1 MTLPYEQFLDTKR
14 PAICAGGVE
23 IAPTDLSPRLFPYQ
37 RDVVTW
43 ALRLGK
49 AALFEE
55 RGLGKTIQQC
65 EWARVVQQRTGG
77 RVLIACP
84 LAVAHQTIAE
94 ARELLGMGITYVRTQ
109 AEVNAAPTP
118 IVITNYDRLLDKHFD
133 PSAFAGVVLDE
144 SSILKHYTSATR
156 NYLTRAFAG
165 TPYRLA
171 CTATPSPNDI
181 VELGNH
187 SEFLGVMSAGDML
200 TKFFIR
206 DSNRAS
212 TFRLRGHAVKDFWA
226 WVTDWAVCL
235 SRPSDLNP
243 TYSDEGYDLPPLHL
257 VPHRVS
263 VDHTRAWQPDKNG
276 QMPMFLDG
284 AASAT
289 AMWAEKRATIAD
301 RAAEVA
307 AIVARVPAN
316 EPIIIWHLTDA
327 ERDALKVAV
336 PEAVIV
342 TGSQAPEVKERLLSD
357 FTNGRARIISTKPSI
372 AGFGLNW
379 QHCNQM
385 IFASIDHKFEVF
397 YQALGRC
404 HRYGQFRPV
413 HAHVVY
419 AESEETVLANLQR
432 KWGMHLAMQQEVVAA
447 MRASGLAARAWRR
460 DTPDGTQPIIVPSW
474 IRSLH
479 GDVL

>member
-1 MTLPYEQFLDTKR
+1 MQYTDFLHRKR
-14 PAICAGGVE
+14 PTVVPGGLS
-23 IAPTDLSPRLFPYQ
+23 ISPADLSPQLFPYQ
-37 RDVVTW
+37 RDVVAW

-55 RGLGKTIQQC
+55 RGLGKTIQQL
-65 EWARVVQQRTGG
+65 EWARVAQQHTQG

-94 ARELLGMGITYVRTQ
+94 ARTHLDLGVTYVRTQ
-109 AEVNAAPTP
+109 AEVDVAETP
-118 IVITNYDRLLDKHFD
+118 IVITNYDRLLNRHFT
-133 PSAFAGVVLDE
+133 PEAFAGIVLDE

-156 NYLTRAFAG
+156 NYLTQAFAQ

-212 TFRLRGHAVKDFWA
+212 TFRLRGHAVKDYWA
-226 WVTDWAVCL
+226 WVTEWAVCL

-243 TYSDEGYDLPPLHL
+243 AYSDTGYDLPQLQL
-257 VPHRVS
+257 LPHRVS
-263 VDHTRAWQPDKNG
+263 VDHTRAWQPDRNG
-276 QMPMFLDG
+276 QLPMFLDG

-289 AMWAEKRATIAD
+289 AMWGEKRATIAD
-301 RAAEVA
+301 RAAKVA
-307 AIVARVPAN
+307 DIVAKIPDN

-327 ERDALKVAV
+327 ERDVLKAAV

-357 FTNGRARIISTKPSI
+357 FTSGRARIISTKPSI

-404 HRYGQFRPV
+404 HRYGQTRPV

-419 AESEETVLANLQR
+419 AESEETVLGNLQR
-432 KWGMHLAMQQEVVAA
+432 KWSQHLAMQQEVIAA
-447 MRASGLAARAWRR
+447 MRTSGLAARAWRR
-460 DTPDGTQPIIVPSW
+460 DTPDGTRPVVVPEW
-474 IRSLH
+474 VRSN
-479 GDVL
+479 

>member
-1 MTLPYEQFLDTKR
+1 MMQYAAFLDSKR
-14 PAICAGGVE
+14 PIVTPGGVQV
-23 IAPTDLSPRLFPYQ
+23 APVDLSPRLFPYQ
-37 RDVVTW
+37 RDAVTW

-49 AALFEE
+49 VALFEE

-65 EWARVVQQRTGG
+65 EWARVVHERTGG
-77 RVLIACP
+77 RVLIVCP

-94 ARELLGMGITYVRTQ
+94 ARALLDLGITYVRSQ
-109 AEVNAAPTP
+109 AEADAAETP
-118 IVITNYDRLLDKHFD
+118 IVITNYDRLLDKHFV
-133 PSAFAGVVLDE
+133 PAAYVGIVLDE
-144 SSILKHYTSATR
+144 SSILKHFTSATR
-156 NYLTRAFAG
+156 NYLTSAFAR

-187 SEFLGVMSAGDML
+187 SEFLGVMTAGDML

-226 WVTDWAVCL
+226 WVTEWAICL

-243 TYSDEGYDLPPLHL
+243 NYSDEGYNLPPLQL
-257 VPHRVS
+257 IPHRVG
-263 VDHTRAWQPDKNG
+263 VDHTRAWQPDKTG
-276 QMPMFLDG
+276 QIPMFLDG

-289 AMWAEKRATIAD
+289 AMWGEKRATIAD
-301 RAAEVA
+301 RAAAVA
-307 AIVARVPAN
+307 DIVSKIPAD

-327 ERDALKVAV
+327 ERDALKAAV

-342 TGSQAPEVKERLLSD
+342 TGSQRPEVKEQLLSD

-379 QHCNQM
+379 QHCRHM
-385 IFASIDHKFEVF
+385 VFASIDHKFEVF

-404 HRYGQFRPV
+404 HRYGQHREVF
-413 HAHVVY
+413 AHVVY

-432 KWGMHLAMQQEVVAA
+432 KWQQHLAMQHEVVAA

-460 DTPDGTQPIIVPSW
+460 DTPEGTRELIVPAW
-474 IRSLH
+474 MRSN
-479 GDVL
+479 